1 MGLVRSLLLLLALSA
16 VASAAP
22 FHSLLRAVPEDP
34 TPGRSTDGE
43 GVADR
48 LFCDSWRLSVETND
62 AGYWRTIPQKC
73 LKFVEDYVNGDR
85 YASDFDVISSESLS
99 FAETVPIAGD
109 GKDVW
114 IFDID
119 ETLLSNVPY
128 YAINGYG
135 TFVFANNLMAP
146 KLLGTNA
153 PYLWMRSSFNSR
165 KSTASTNANKFEVKK
180 IKTMMICCYALGL
193 GILHKRHWPTRLHMT
208 AASQLCNISA
218 GNVRIV
224 DERLIS
230 NVCSGLQIMYAEVW
244 YLNFSTMN
252 YISCNCN
259 MQIICFLIYIQYL
272 KSLFIFHF

>member
-1 MGLVRSLLLLLALSA
+1 MESSESNPSPLCLGSGSGWRCCPPMGLFRSLLLLLALSA
-16 VASAAP
+16 VASASP

-34 TPGRSTDGE
+34 APGRSADGE

-73 LKFVEDYVNGDR
+73 LKFVEDYVNGDH

-135 TFVFANNLMAP
+135 
-146 KLLGTNA
+146 
-153 PYLWMRSSFNSR
+153 
-165 KSTASTNANKFEVKK
+165 
-180 IKTMMICCYALGL
+180 
-193 GILHKRHWPTRLHMT
+193 
-208 AASQLCNISA
+208 
-218 GNVRIV
+218 
-224 DERLIS
+224 
-230 NVCSGLQIMYAEVW
+230 
-244 YLNFSTMN
+244 
-252 YISCNCN
+252 
-259 MQIICFLIYIQYL
+259 
-272 KSLFIFHF
+272 